1 MYSFIFCFN
10 TYKLS
15 KQVVKSGKVPSLLL
29 TRSSIKKTA
38 IIVSIFGTSRIFTI
52 MWTQCA
58 LISERLLYLKS

>member
-38 IIVSIFGTSRIFTI
+38 IIVSIFGTSRIFDHVDT
-52 MWTQCA
+52 MCVN
-58 LISERLLYLKS
+58 K